1 MALVLFSRAS
11 LPSRW
16 PRAQWEDALVT
27 QPAAEGMRIAFVKCD
42 DCVPPRVLVP
52 LFEVNALRAIKRWV
66 RGHSPPPYSGAPR
79 DADLEVLGIAIADRP
94 GSESVAGDSGS
105 SRAEQFIHAYEQDFD
120 AILPVEC
127 GERSL
132 AALTGDLAAT
142 VRPGLAGV
150 IVPDCESPQDVRA
163 VADKLDALE
172 QRSGLSPGGISI
184 IPLPETALGIRR
196 YYDILAASPRVR
208 AAWFAGTPGGD
219 LARDV
224 GYSVGAGGTEYLY
237 LRSKVVCD
245 ARAAGIGIV
254 IDCAWR
260 ALSDDEGFSTDTQR
274 SRDLGYTG
282 RLTFNAAQAAIANA
296 IYGHKESA

>member
-1 MALVLFSRAS
+1 MTQLTAMRSAAGAPLDDPAAVSRALACGADVLMVDLE
-11 LPSRW
+11 LPAGRRRRGRDAAGGLLASA
-16 PRAQWEDALVT
+16 PR
-27 QPAAEGMRIAFVKCD
+27 
-42 DCVPPRVLVP
+42 PPVLVRVGP
-52 LFEVNALRAIKRWV
+52 A
-66 RGHSPPPYSGAPR
+66 GR
-79 DADLEVLGIAIADRP
+79 D
-94 GSESVAGDSGS
+94 GD
-105 SRAEQFIHAYEQDFD
+105 
-120 AILPVEC
+120 
-127 GERSL
+127 
-132 AALTGDLAAT
+132 LTGDLAAT

-260 ALSDDEGFSTDTQR
+260 ALSDDEGFSADTQR